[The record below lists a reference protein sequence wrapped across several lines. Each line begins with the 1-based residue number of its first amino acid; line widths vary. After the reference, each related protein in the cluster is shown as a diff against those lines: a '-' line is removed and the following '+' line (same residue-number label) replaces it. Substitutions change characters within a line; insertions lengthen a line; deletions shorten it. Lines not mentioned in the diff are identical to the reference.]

1 MKIVDRLKNRET
13 LTPTENE
20 IAAFIRTNPAKAVNM
35 SLEEFSETIYV
46 SKSTIIRFCKKFG
59 FHGHKELCVELAK
72 ELNTFDPGEEDDD
85 LSVPYAKGDSAA
97 ETARKMTALSHRA
110 MSDAYSSL
118 AYDSLAEMARMI
130 RSAQSVTLYASEET
144 WLAAMDLSYRL
155 QMLGYHVQ
163 NTAFPVSPLRTASS
177 QSENVPALLVT
188 GRIREPL
195 LLQSARIL
203 NERKIPVCLICG
215 ANSGTLGKLAAVSA
229 EVSVYEPQPKLSAIA
244 SRTGIFLALDI
255 LYGIIFNLDYEKNQA
270 ALSNAPD
277 SRPAAQEGTDTA
289 Q

>member
-20 IAAFIRTNPAKAVNM
+20 IAVYIRTNPAKAVSM
-35 SLEEFSETIYV
+35 SLEEFSDTIYV

-72 ELNTFDPGEEDDD
+72 ELNTFASDEEDAD
-85 LSVPYAKGDSAA
+85 LSAPYSKGDSAA

-110 MSDAYSSL
+110 VNDAYSSL
-118 AYDSLAEMARMI
+118 SYDSLAEMARMI
-130 RSAQSVTLYASEET
+130 RNAQAVTLYANEET
-144 WLAAMDLSYRL
+144 WLAVTDLTYRL
-155 QMLGYHVQ
+155 QLLGYHVQ
-163 NTAFPVSPLRTASS
+163 NTASPVSPLRTASS
-177 QSENVPALLVT
+177 QRENVPALFVT
-188 GRIREPL
+188 GSTREPL

-203 NERKIPVCLICG
+203 NERKIPVCLISG
-215 ANSGTLGKLAAVSA
+215 PNIGTLGKLAAVSA
-229 EVSVYEPQPKLSAIA
+229 EVSVYEPQPKFGASA
-244 SRTGIFLALDI
+244 SRTGTFLALDI

-277 SRPAAQEGTDTA
+277 SRPAAQEGTEPA
-289 Q
+289 